1 LNIVSI
7 PLGHRDGP
15 LPRQEQCIQQRY
27 SFTLLI
33 ERRDF
38 LRGGSRMK
46 RLLVGGSVLL
56 ASAAAIAQVAPRA
69 APQAPTL
76 PMAAKVHT
84 RAEVQAKV
92 AEHFAKVD
100 ANHDG
105 MVTKAEADAAAQA
118 FRGNWVERAKD
129 RRDDRGDRMF
139 ERLDSNRD
147 GSVSRAE
154 WDAGQAQREQ
164 RIASHDRDGDGR
176 RDAHKRGGMHGMSG
190 FSGHMFEMAD
200 ANKDGRVT
208 LQEAQAAALRHFDM
222 ADANRDGQITPDE
235 RKQMHERMR
244 AEHHS

>member
-1 LNIVSI
+1 M
-7 PLGHRDGP
+7 RK
-15 LPRQEQCIQQRY
+15 
-27 SFTLLI
+27 LLI
-33 ERRDF
+33 
-38 LRGGSRMK
+38 GGAA
-46 RLLVGGSVLL
+46 LL
-56 ASAAAIAQVAPRA
+56 ASAAAIAQVASTA
-69 APQAPTL
+69 APQASAQ
-76 PMAAKVHT
+76 PMASKVHT

-92 AEHFAKVD
+92 AEHFAKID

-105 MVTKAEADAAAQA
+105 VVTKAEADAAAQA
-118 FRGNWVERAKD
+118 FRGKWADRAKD

-154 WDAGQAQREQ
+154 WDAGHAQREQ
-164 RIASHDRDGDGR
+164 RIASHDRDGGR
-176 RDAHKRGGMHGMSG
+176 RGGHKPGGMHGMSG

-208 LQEAQAAALRHFDM
+208 LPEAQAAALRHFDM

>member
-1 LNIVSI
+1 MRK
-7 PLGHRDGP
+7 H
-15 LPRQEQCIQQRY
+15 
-27 SFTLLI
+27 LI
-33 ERRDF
+33 
-38 LRGGSRMK
+38 GGAA
-46 RLLVGGSVLL
+46 LL
-56 ASAAAIAQVAPRA
+56 ASAAAMAQVASSA
-69 APQAPTL
+69 APQAPT
-76 PMAAKVHT
+76 PPVAAKVHT

-100 ANHDG
+100 ANRDG
-105 MVTKAEADAAAQA
+105 VVTKAEADAAAQA
-118 FRGNWVERAKD
+118 FRGKWADRAKD
-129 RRDDRGDRMF
+129 RRDDRGDQMF

-164 RIASHDRDGDGR
+164 RIASHDRDGGGHRDG
-176 RDAHKRGGMHGMSG
+176 HKPGGMHGMSG